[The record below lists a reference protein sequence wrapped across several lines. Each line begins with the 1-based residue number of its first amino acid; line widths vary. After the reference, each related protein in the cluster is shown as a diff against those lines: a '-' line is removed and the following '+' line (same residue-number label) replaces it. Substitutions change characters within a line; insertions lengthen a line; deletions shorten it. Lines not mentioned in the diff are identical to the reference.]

1 MPWDWMKEMGDKI
14 IIFSIS
20 SPQGSII
27 IKMGTTNL
35 LDNLAFNARALTT
48 MRPKARSRAYRKKP
62 SPDIRRYTLIYA
74 RYTPDIRHMCAYIS
88 VCLAY
93 IRCVFLAAGRISA
106 YIWRISDTFFA
117 PAGPLPDIRRYTPIY
132 GRYKPILVPPSGP
145 SLGWWIF
152 CLLLGMGLMGWSSD
166 FSFRLLK
173 PSNTSVH
180 NLRRKRVYV
189 HRFHTNNVPRG
200 QMHGARCLR
209 PNSGFDPR
217 AWGAEQKELGF

>member
-1 MPWDWMKEMGDKI
+1 MV
-14 IIFSIS
+14 
-20 SPQGSII
+20 
-27 IKMGTTNL
+27 TTNL
-35 LDNLAFNARALTT
+35 PDNLAFNARALTT
-48 MRPKARSRAYRKKP
+48 MRPKARSHAYRKKP
-62 SPDIRRYTLIYA
+62 SPKIRRCTLIYA
-74 RYTPDIRHMCAYIS
+74 RYTPDIRHVCAYIS

-93 IRCVFLAAGRISA
+93 IRCVFWLLGVYQRIFGVN
-106 YIWRISDTFFA
+106 RTGVLLQR
-117 PAGPLPDIRRYTPIY
+117 GPCQIYADIRRYTADLNQYLRLP
-132 GRYKPILVPPSGP
+132 RVSPSGG
-145 SLGWWIF
+145 SFF
-152 CLLLGMGLMGWSSD
+152 CLLLGMGLTKWSSD

-180 NLRRKRVYV
+180 NLRRKRVSV

>member
-1 MPWDWMKEMGDKI
+1 MGALGLPWDWMKETGDKI

-48 MRPKARSRAYRKKP
+48 MRLKARSRAYRKKP

-93 IRCVFLAAGRISA
+93 IRCVFWLLGVYQRISGV
-106 YIWRISDTFFA
+106 YRTRFLLQR
-117 PAGPLPDIRRYTPIY
+117 GPCQIYADIRPI
-132 GRYKPILVPPSGP
+132 
-145 SLGWWIF
+145 
-152 CLLLGMGLMGWSSD
+152 
-166 FSFRLLK
+166 
-173 PSNTSVH
+173 
-180 NLRRKRVYV
+180 
-189 HRFHTNNVPRG
+189 
-200 QMHGARCLR
+200 
-209 PNSGFDPR
+209 
-217 AWGAEQKELGF
+217 